1 MLSVRMSFFI
11 CDGNKDDPVDSR
23 RVGATGAGRT
33 DAVGAIGAI
42 GNSASRIISASIYG
56 NGLGCQRTNAVLGLI
71 IGDPL
76 GSKCGLHSEKVI
88 PGTMISDPFK
98 IILISYPVN
107 VDLNGKKCVKE
118 SLVRVP

>member
-1 MLSVRMSFFI
+1 MSFFI
-11 CDGNKDDPVDSR
+11 CDGNKDGPVDSR
-23 RVGATGAGRT
+23 RVGATG
-33 DAVGAIGAI
+33 VGAIGAI